1 MALIGQRIRRIEDPQ
16 LVRGAARYVG
26 DIVTET
32 PALELAFVRSNV
44 AHARLV
50 SVDVDAARKMPGV
63 HAVLLF
69 DDVSFIPGFSPVPVP
84 DAALR
89 PPLAHGFTRFIG
101 EPIAA
106 VAADSQALAVDAVE
120 AVIVD
125 YESLDAV
132 VDVER
137 AIESNAP
144 RLFADLESNEVIRL
158 GEFDPSDLTAGAD
171 IVVDVWFDNQRVAVA
186 PLESNNIL
194 AIPDGDQLTVYVSTQ
209 SPHAQR
215 DGLASLLGLPPA
227 NVHVIAPAVGGGF
240 GAKSVPDAEYVITCF
255 VARQLQRPVRWRQT
269 RTENMLAVHGR
280 GQRQRVRMA
289 ATRDGIL
296 TAIHADLLG
305 DGGAYPAVNAYL
317 VTLTGRM
324 LAGVYAVPRATSSA
338 VAVATNTAP
347 PTAYR
352 GAGRPEAACLVERAI
367 DVLAAELELDP
378 IEIRR
383 RNFIAKDRFPYTTPT
398 GAVYDTGDYHAA
410 LDRALSL
417 SHYAERRREQA
428 ERRARDDRHLLGVGV
443 AVYVEVTAGSGPSE
457 FADVE
462 IDADGKATVKVG
474 TFSHGQGHKTT
485 YSQIASDA
493 LGIPFADITI
503 IDGDTAKVA
512 RGVGTYSSRSVQVG
526 GTAIHVAC
534 GQVVEKAKLLAADIL
549 EAAAVDI
556 VHDAN
561 GFAVAGVPSQR
572 VTWAQAAAHA
582 QARTQAHAAAP
593 PQDDGVRTGLFAE
606 IDWERPN
613 STFPFGAHVAVVEID
628 RDTGR
633 VTLIDHTAVD
643 DCGTIINPLLADGQ
657 VHGGIAQGAAQAL
670 LEEVVYDDTGNLVTS
685 NLADYAF
692 IGAAELPSF
701 TLDHTVTPTH
711 VNPLGAK
718 GIGESGTIGS
728 TAAVH
733 NAVLDAVA
741 HLGVRHIDMPCTAE
755 KVWRAINGEGDD
767 GRLQVWR
774 R

>member
-16 LVRGAARYVG
+16 LVRGVARYVG
-26 DIVTET
+26 DIDSDI
-32 PALELAFVRSNV
+32 PALELAFVRSSV

-50 SVDVDAARKMPGV
+50 SVDTEAARAMPGV
-63 HAVLLF
+63 HAVLMF

-84 DAALR
+84 AAALR
-89 PPLAHGFTRFIG
+89 PPLADRFTRFIG
-101 EPIAA
+101 EPIAV
-106 VAADSQALAVDAVE
+106 VAAESQTLAVDAVE

-125 YESLDAV
+125 YEPLDAV

-137 AIESNAP
+137 AIESDAP
-144 RLFADLESNEVIRL
+144 RLFADLDSNEVLRL
-158 GEFDPSDLTAGAD
+158 GDFDPADLTAGAD
-171 IVVDVWFDNQRVAVA
+171 IVVDVWFNNQRVAVA

-194 AIPDGDQLTVYVSTQ
+194 AIPDGDGLLVYVSTQ
-209 SPHAQR
+209 SPHAMR
-215 DGLASLLGLPPA
+215 DGLASLLGLSQDK
-227 NVHVIAPAVGGGF
+227 VHVIAPAVGGGF
-240 GAKSVPDAEYVITCF
+240 GAKSVPEAEYVIACTL
-255 VARQLQRPVRWRQT
+255 ARQLNRPVRWRQT

-289 ATRDGIL
+289 ATREGIL

-324 LAGVYAVPRATSSA
+324 LAGVYAVPRASSSA
-338 VAVATNTAP
+338 IAVATNTAP

-367 DVLAAELELDP
+367 DVVAGELGLDP

-383 RNFIAKDRFPYTTPT
+383 RNFIPKDKFPYTTPT
-398 GAVYDTGDYHAA
+398 GALYDTGDYHAA
-410 LDRALSL
+410 LDRVLALSK
-417 SHYAERRREQA
+417 YDDRRREQA
-428 ERRARDDRHLLGVGV
+428 ERRARDDRHLLGIGV
-443 AVYVEVTAGSGPSE
+443 AVYVEVTAGAGPSE
-457 FADVE
+457 FADVDV
-462 IDADGKATVKVG
+462 DADGKVTVKVG

-493 LGIPFADITI
+493 LGVPFADITV

-549 EAAAVDI
+549 EAAAADI

-572 VTWAQAAAHA
+572 VTWSQAATHA
-582 QARTQAHAAAP
+582 LTKPA
-593 PQDDGVRTGLFAE
+593 DDGVRTGLFVE
-606 IDWERPN
+606 IDWERPDA
-613 STFPFGAHVAVVEID
+613 TFPFGAHVAVVEID
-628 RDTGR
+628 RDTGQ

-670 LEEVVYDDTGNLVTS
+670 LEEVVYDESGNLLTS

-692 IGAAELPSF
+692 VSAAELPSF
-701 TLDHTVTPTH
+701 NLDHTETPTH

-767 GRLQVWR
+767 GRLRVWR

>member
-1 MALIGQRIRRIEDPQ
+1 MALIGQRIRRIEDPE
-16 LVRGAARYVG
+16 LVQGAARYVG
-26 DIVTET
+26 DIVTDT
-32 PALELAFVRSNV
+32 PALELAFVRSSV

-50 SVDVDAARKMPGV
+50 SVDADAARVMPGV

-69 DDVSFIPGFSPVPVP
+69 DDVSFIPGFSPVPMP
-84 DAALR
+84 AAAQR
-89 PPLAHGFTRFIG
+89 PPLADRFTRYVG

-106 VAADSQALAVDAVE
+106 VAADSQTLAVDAVE
-120 AVIVD
+120 AVVVA
-125 YESLDAV
+125 YERLDAV

-137 AIESNAP
+137 ALESNAP
-144 RLFADLESNEVIRL
+144 RLFADLESNEVLRL

-186 PLESNNIL
+186 PLEPNNIL
-194 AIPDGDQLTVYVSTQ
+194 AIPDDDKLTVYVSTQ
-209 SPHAQR
+209 SPHAVR
-215 DGLASLLGLPPA
+215 DGLASLLGLPQA

-240 GAKSVPDAEYVITCF
+240 GAKSFPEAEYVIACLL
-255 VARQLQRPVRWRQT
+255 ARQLQRPVRWRQT
-269 RTENMLAVHGR
+269 RTENLHAVHGR

-289 ATRDGIL
+289 ATGDGTL
-296 TAIHADLLG
+296 TAIHADLIG

-317 VTLTGRM
+317 ATLTGRM

-338 VAVATNTAP
+338 IAVATNTAP

-367 DVLAAELELDP
+367 DVLAAELDLDP

-398 GAVYDTGDYHAA
+398 GVVYDTGDYHAA
-410 LDRALSL
+410 LDRVLSL
-417 SHYAERRREQA
+417 SGYNDRRREQA
-428 ERRARDDRHLLGVGV
+428 ERRARDDRHLLGIGV
-443 AVYVEVTAGSGPSE
+443 AVYVEVTAGAGLSE

-462 IDADGKATVKVG
+462 IDAEGKATVKVG

-556 VHDAN
+556 VHDTN

-582 QARTQAHAAAP
+582 RAET
-593 PQDDGVRTGLFAE
+593 QDDGLRNGLFVE
-606 IDWERPN
+606 IDWERPDA
-613 STFPFGAHVAVVEID
+613 TFPFGAHVAVVEID

-670 LEEVVYDDTGNLVTS
+670 LEEVVYDETGNLVTT

-692 IGAAELPSF
+692 VSAAELPSF

-711 VNPLGAK
+711 INPLGAK

-728 TAAVH
+728 TASVH

-755 KVWRAINGEGDD
+755 KVWRAINGGGDD
-767 GRLQVWR
+767 GRLRVWR

>member
-26 DIVTET
+26 DIVSDA

-44 AHARLV
+44 AHARLL
-50 SVDVDAARKMPGV
+50 SVDVDAAREMPGV

-84 DAALR
+84 AAALR
-89 PPLAHGFTRFIG
+89 PPLANGFTRFIG
-101 EPIAA
+101 EPIA
-106 VAADSQALAVDAVE
+106 VIAAESQTLAVDAIE
-120 AVIVD
+120 AVVVD
-125 YESLDAV
+125 YEPLDAV

-137 AIESNAP
+137 AIDSDAP
-144 RLFADLESNEVIRL
+144 RLFADLASNEVLRL
-158 GEFDPSDLTAGAD
+158 GEFDPADLTAGAD

-194 AIPDGDQLTVYVSTQ
+194 AIPDGERLTVYVSTQ
-209 SPHAQR
+209 SPHAVR
-215 DGLASLLGLPPA
+215 DGLATLLGLA
-227 NVHVIAPAVGGGF
+227 KENVHVIAPAVGGGF
-240 GAKSVPDAEYVITCF
+240 GAKSVPEAEYVIACSL
-255 VARQLQRPVRWRQT
+255 ARQLQRPVRWRQT
-269 RTENMLAVHGR
+269 RTESLLAVHGR

-289 ATRDGIL
+289 ATREGTL

-324 LAGVYAVPRATSSA
+324 LAGVYSVPRATSSA
-338 VAVATNTAP
+338 IAVATNTAP

-367 DVLAAELELDP
+367 DVLAGELELDP

-383 RNFIAKDRFPYTTPT
+383 RNFIAKEQFPYTTPT

-410 LDRALSL
+410 LDRVIELSG
-417 SHYAERRREQA
+417 YADRRREQA

-443 AVYVEVTAGSGPSE
+443 AVYVEVTAGAGPTE

-462 IDADGKATVKVG
+462 IDAEGKATVKVG

-493 LGIPFADITI
+493 LGIPFSDITI
-503 IDGDTAKVA
+503 IDGDTDKVA

-582 QARTQAHAAAP
+582 AAAASP
-593 PQDDGVRTGLFAE
+593 QSNAAASPQDDGLRTGLFVE
-606 IDWERPN
+606 IDWERPD

-628 RDTGR
+628 RDTG
-633 VTLIDHTAVD
+633 
-643 DCGTIINPLLADGQ
+643 
-657 VHGGIAQGAAQAL
+657 
-670 LEEVVYDDTGNLVTS
+670 
-685 NLADYAF
+685 
-692 IGAAELPSF
+692 
-701 TLDHTVTPTH
+701 
-711 VNPLGAK
+711 
-718 GIGESGTIGS
+718 
-728 TAAVH
+728 
-733 NAVLDAVA
+733 
-741 HLGVRHIDMPCTAE
+741 
-755 KVWRAINGEGDD
+755 
-767 GRLQVWR
+767 
-774 R
+774 

>member
-26 DIVTET
+26 DIVTDT
-32 PALELAFVRSNV
+32 PALELAFVRSSV

-50 SVDVDAARKMPGV
+50 SVDTDAARDMPGV
-63 HAVLLF
+63 HAVLMF

-84 DAALR
+84 EAALR
-89 PPLAHGFTRFIG
+89 PPLADRFTRFIG
-101 EPIAA
+101 EPIAV
-106 VAADSQALAVDAVE
+106 VAAESQALAVDAVE
-120 AVIVD
+120 AVVVD
-125 YESLDAV
+125 YEPLDAV

-137 AIESNAP
+137 AIEKGAP
-144 RLFADLESNEVIRL
+144 RLFADLESNEVLRL
-158 GEFDPSDLTAGAD
+158 GEFDPADLTAGAD

-209 SPHAQR
+209 SPHAVR
-215 DGLASLLGLPPA
+215 DGLATLLGLPQA

-240 GAKSVPDAEYVITCF
+240 GAKSVPEAEYVIAC
-255 VARQLQRPVRWRQT
+255 VLARQLQRPVRFRQT

-280 GQRQRVRMA
+280 GQRQHVRMA
-289 ATRDGIL
+289 ATREGIL

-338 VAVATNTAP
+338 IAIATNTAP

-367 DVLAAELELDP
+367 DVLAAELEIDP

-417 SHYAERRREQA
+417 SGYADRRREQA
-428 ERRARDDRHLLGVGV
+428 ERRARDDRRLLGVGV

-462 IDADGKATVKVG
+462 IDAEGKATVKVG

-503 IDGDTAKVA
+503 IDGDTAEVA

-556 VHDAN
+556 VHDVN

-582 QARTQAHAAAP
+582 QAQAP
-593 PQDDGVRTGLFAE
+593 DDGLRAGLFVE
-606 IDWERPN
+606 IDWERPD

-670 LEEVVYDDTGNLVTS
+670 LEEVVYDETGNLLTS

-692 IGAAELPSF
+692 VSAAELPSF

-711 VNPLGAK
+711 INPLGAK

-755 KVWRAINGEGDD
+755 KVWRAINGGGDD
-767 GRLQVWR
+767 GRLRVWR

>member
-1 MALIGQRIRRIEDPQ
+1 MTLIGQRIRRIEDPE
-16 LVRGAARYVG
+16 LVRGAARYVA
-26 DIVTET
+26 DIDIGE
-32 PALELAFVRSNV
+32 PPLELAFVRSSM
-44 AHARLV
+44 AHARITAI
-50 SVDVDAARKMPGV
+50 DIEGARAMPGV
-63 HAVLLF
+63 HAVLVY

-84 DAALR
+84 PQALR
-89 PPLAHGFTRFIG
+89 PPLANGFARFVG
-101 EPIAA
+101 EPIAV
-106 VAADSQALAVDAVE
+106 VAADSQTLAVDAVE

-125 YESLDAV
+125 YEPLDPV

-137 AIESNAP
+137 AVAPDAP
-144 RLFADLESNEVIRL
+144 RLFEDLASNEVVRL
-158 GEFDPSDLTAGAD
+158 GDFEAADLDAGAD

-186 PLESNNIL
+186 PMESNNIL
-194 AIPDGDQLTVYVSTQ
+194 AVPDGDGLTVYVSTQ
-209 SPHAQR
+209 SPHAIR
-215 DGLASLLGLPPA
+215 DGLASLLGLEKDA
-227 NVHVIAPAVGGGF
+227 VRVIAPAVGGGF
-240 GAKSVPDAEYVITCF
+240 GAKSIPEAEYVIACTL
-255 VARQLQRPVRWRQT
+255 ARKLGRPVRWRQT

-280 GQRQRVRMA
+280 GQRQRVRLA
-289 ATRDGIL
+289 ATSDGVL

-317 VTLTGRM
+317 VMLTGRM

-338 VAVATNTAP
+338 IAVATNTAP

-367 DVLAAELELDP
+367 DVVASELGIDP

-383 RNFIAKDRFPYTTPT
+383 RNFIAKDRFPYTTPA
-398 GAVYDTGDYHAA
+398 GALYDTGDYHAA
-410 LDRALSL
+410 LDRVLELSG
-417 SHYAERRREQA
+417 YAERRREQD
-428 ERRARDDRHLLGVGV
+428 ERRARDDRRLLGVGV
-443 AVYVEVTAGSGPSE
+443 AVYVEVTAGAGPTE

-462 IDADGKATVKVG
+462 IDADGKAEIKVG
-474 TFSHGQGHKTT
+474 TFAHGQGHKTT
-485 YSQIASDA
+485 YAQIAADA
-493 LGIPFADITI
+493 LGIPFSDITI

-534 GQVVEKAKLLAADIL
+534 TQVVEKAKSLAADIL

-556 VHDAN
+556 VHDDS
-561 GFAVAGVPSQR
+561 GFSVAGVPSQR

-582 QARTQAHAAAP
+582 QQQTH
-593 PQDDGVRTGLFAE
+593 DEGLRTGLFVE
-606 IDWERPN
+606 IDWERPD
-613 STFPFGAHVAVVEID
+613 STFPFGAHVAIVEVD
-628 RDTGR
+628 RDTGQ
-633 VTLIDHTAVD
+633 VTLVDHIAVD

-670 LEEVVYDDTGNLVTS
+670 LEEVVYDESGNLLTS

-692 IGAAELPSF
+692 ISAAELPSF

-711 VNPLGAK
+711 INPLGAK

-767 GRLQVWR
+767 GRLKVWR

>member
-1 MALIGQRIRRIEDPQ
+1 M
-16 LVRGAARYVG
+16 RGVARYVG
-26 DIVTET
+26 DIDSDI
-32 PALELAFVRSNV
+32 PALELAFVRSSV

-50 SVDVDAARKMPGV
+50 SVDTEAARAMAGV
-63 HAVLLF
+63 HAVLMF

-84 DAALR
+84 PAALR
-89 PPLAHGFTRFIG
+89 PPLADRFTRFIG
-101 EPIAA
+101 EPIAV
-106 VAADSQALAVDAVE
+106 VAAESQALAVDAVE

-125 YESLDAV
+125 YEPLDAV

-137 AIESNAP
+137 AIESGAP
-144 RLFADLESNEVIRL
+144 RLFVDLDSNEVLRL
-158 GEFDPSDLTAGAD
+158 GDFDPADLTAGAD

-186 PLESNNIL
+186 PLEPNNIL
-194 AIPDGDQLTVYVSTQ
+194 AIPDGDGLLVYVSTQ
-209 SPHAQR
+209 SPHAVR
-215 DGLASLLGLPPA
+215 DGLASLLGLSQDK
-227 NVHVIAPAVGGGF
+227 VHVIAPAVGGGF
-240 GAKSVPDAEYVITCF
+240 GAKSVPEAEYVIACTL
-255 VARQLQRPVRWRQT
+255 ARQLNRPVRWRQT

-289 ATRDGIL
+289 ATSEGIL

-324 LAGVYAVPRATSSA
+324 LAGVYAVPRASSSA
-338 VAVATNTAP
+338 IAVATNTAP

-367 DVLAAELELDP
+367 DVVAGELGLDP

-383 RNFIAKDRFPYTTPT
+383 RNFIPKDKFPYTTPT
-398 GAVYDTGDYHAA
+398 GALYDTGDYDAA
-410 LDRALSL
+410 LDRVLALSK
-417 SHYAERRREQA
+417 YGDRRVEQA
-428 ERRARDDRHLLGVGV
+428 ERRARDDRHLLGIGV
-443 AVYVEVTAGSGPSE
+443 AVYVEVTAGAGPSE

-462 IDADGKATVKVG
+462 VDADGKVTVKVG

-485 YSQIASDA
+485 YTQIASDA
-493 LGIPFADITI
+493 LGVPFADITV
-503 IDGDTAKVA
+503 IDGDTAKVL

-556 VHDAN
+556 VHDAD

-572 VTWAQAAAHA
+572 VTWSQAARHA
-582 QARTQAHAAAP
+582 MTKPA
-593 PQDDGVRTGLFAE
+593 DDGVRAGLFVE
-606 IDWERPN
+606 IDWERPDA
-613 STFPFGAHVAVVEID
+613 TFPFGAHVAVVEID
-628 RDTGR
+628 RDTGQ
-633 VTLIDHTAVD
+633 VTLVDHTAVD

-670 LEEVVYDDTGNLVTS
+670 LEEVVYDEAGNLLTS

-692 IGAAELPSF
+692 VSAAELPSF
-701 TLDHTVTPTH
+701 NLDHTETPTH

-767 GRLQVWR
+767 GRLRVWR